1 MNADY
6 NNLGKGSRQIVSIF
20 LLGHTAE
27 LTNAVVVLKIDSNM
41 KQIHDM

>member
-1 MNADY
+1 VKADY
-6 NNLGKGSRQIVSIF
+6 NNLGKGSRQIVIF

-27 LTNAVVVLKIDSNM
+27 LTNAVVVAKIDSNM